1 MAQKTNAIRI
11 IESLGIPFET
21 ASYEAGEEHAG
32 GHLVPLSDIIV
43 TTSGK
48 KVDRFKTLVARSEK
62 GEILVFCL
70 PAPLELDLKKAAR
83 AAGAKKVELI
93 GLKELHPLTGYVRGG
108 CSPVGMKKEYRT
120 WIDETALLL
129 ERIYVNAGSRGLQ
142 MILAAADL
150 ARACAA
156 GFTDLGLAV
165 R

>member
-21 ASYEAGEEHAG
+21 ASYEAGEEHADAVAVARRLG
-32 GHLVPLSDIIV
+32 VEPEIV
-43 TTSGK
+43 
-48 KVDRFKTLVARSEK
+48 FKTLVARSEK
-62 GEILVFCL
+62 GEILVYCI
-70 PAPLELDLKKAAR
+70 PAPLELELKKAAR
-83 AAGAKKVELI
+83 AAGVKKVELI

-120 WIDETALLL
+120 WIDETAQLH

-142 MILAAADL
+142 MIMAASEL

-156 GFTDLGLAV
+156 GFADLAD
-165 R
+165 

>member
-32 GHLVPLSDIIV
+32 AVAVAGRLGVEPETV
-43 TTSGK
+43 
-48 KVDRFKTLVARSEK
+48 FKTLVARSEK

-156 GFTDLGLAV
+156 GFTDLS
-165 R
+165 